1 MTGQRLTVLAFLAGI
16 ASAAVCHAPAMAS
29 QDAGEAAGFVHS
41 NLLHTLFHEAGHLVI
56 DQFQLPVIGQE
67 EDAADSFATVEIL
80 NTFDDHVDI
89 LLDAAEAMIVSHE
102 LAEATGEPFD
112 YFGEHDLD
120 IQRGL
125 RIVCHAV
132 GLDPDRYDEA
142 ARWLDMAEERR
153 ITCEDEA
160 IVAADSW
167 EALLADHF
175 LPEGEP
181 ASDVSV
187 EIVEDQ
193 AFTTEIALL
202 RETRVLDE
210 FAGWLGDTFR
220 LPEPVEVVAE
230 ACGEENAFYDP
241 AAVRITLCHEFIGA
255 MFVLASER

>member
-1 MTGQRLTVLAFLAGI
+1 MHFPRHLLPALLALVMSGSI
-16 ASAAVCHAPAMAS
+16 AKPAL
-29 QDAGEAAGFVHS
+29 AAGDDATAFVHS

-67 EDAADSFATVEIL
+67 EDAADSFATFEIL
-80 NTFDDHVDI
+80 NSYDNHVDI
-89 LLDAAEAMIVSHE
+89 LMDAAEAMIVSHE

-132 GLDPDRYDEA
+132 GIDPERYDEA

-167 EALLADHF
+167 ETLLEDHF
-175 LPEGEP
+175 LPEGAEP
-181 ASDVSV
+181 SEVSV
-187 EIVEDQ
+187 EIVED
-193 AFTTEIALL
+193 ADFETEIAFLK
-202 RETRVLDE
+202 ETGVLED
-210 FAGWLGDTFR
+210 FAGWLSGTFR

-241 AAVRITLCHEFIGA
+241 SAVRITLCHEFIGA
-255 MFVLASER
+255 MFVLADER

>member
-1 MTGQRLTVLAFLAGI
+1 MTPVTVLRPVLPALVALAMCGSI
-16 ASAAVCHAPAMAS
+16 AKPALAEGDDTAA
-29 QDAGEAAGFVHS
+29 FVHS

-67 EDAADSFATVEIL
+67 EDAADSFATFEIL
-80 NTFDDHVDI
+80 NSYDDHVDI

-132 GLDPDRYDEA
+132 GIDPDRYDEA

-160 IVAADSW
+160 IIAADSW
-167 EALLADHF
+167 ETLLADHF

-181 ASDVSV
+181 ASEVTV
-187 EIVEDQ
+187 GIVEDA
-193 AFTTEIALL
+193 AFGREIALL
-202 RETRVLDE
+202 RETGVLED
-210 FAGWLGDTFR
+210 FAGWLGETFR
-220 LPEPVEVVAE
+220 LPAPVEVVAE

-255 MFVLASER
+255 MFVLADER